1 MLKKVILTAA
11 LALSVT
17 ASCFAAKVEE
27 PVTSSK
33 IFQDNDYKISVQLP
47 EGFDYTDESGD
58 GVVVAASDK
67 KGGFYKVIAV
77 DAEAKDANASTNKD
91 KLHDLKDSIKEEYSK
106 KGFEIYNEYTIKINP
121 DRFGYFMEGY
131 TKGTDTHARVKNS
144 IIVFFHNNK
153 KFTVTLKAPY
163 EKKGYLKNFK
173 RFRTS
178 ITCKE

>member
-1 MLKKVILTAA
+1 MFKKLLMASV

-47 EGFDYTDESGD
+47 EGFDYADDNGEN
-58 GVVVAASDK
+58 VVVAAEDK
-67 KGGFYKVIAV
+67 KGAYYRVVAI
-77 DAEAKDANASTNKD
+77 DADPSQAGAATD
-91 KLHDLKDSIKEEYSK
+91 KKILHNLKDDIKKEYIK
-106 KGFEIYNEYTIKINP
+106 NGFEIYNEYTVKINP
-121 DRFGYFMEGY
+121 DHFGYFLEGF
-131 TKGTDTHARVKNS
+131 TSGNSDNGRVKNS

-153 KFTVTLKAPY
+153 KFTVTLRAPY
-163 EKKGYLKNFK
+163 SQKGYLKNFK

-178 ITCKE
+178 ITCKN